1 MIKKL
6 LCKQLAN
13 RKSKVATSVA
23 LWILASVAIAA
34 EVPGKM
40 PLPNVFIQSAYAK
53 YQNLRPGTNPPHLL
67 GKAQRSSY
75 FSERFV
81 KALERD
87 ERCTPQGDVGT
98 LGADIFIAAQDFGD
112 RGIGPITIK
121 ALGENRF
128 AIKFDV
134 FPERPP
140 AERYPTT
147 VKMQLVM
154 QNGSWRIANIDAALE
169 ALEAAPCAADDEFK

>member
-1 MIKKL
+1 MIKKSI
-6 LCKQLAN
+6 CKQLTN
-13 RKSKVATSVA
+13 RKSKLATSVA
-23 LWILASVAIAA
+23 LWILASVAVAA
-34 EVPGKM
+34 DVPGKM

-53 YQNLRPGTNPPHLL
+53 YQNLRPGTFTPFLA
-67 GKAQRSSY
+67 GKALRKSY
-75 FSERFV
+75 FAERFV

-87 ERCTPQGDVGT
+87 ERCTPQGDMGT
-98 LGADIFIAAQDFGD
+98 LGADIFIAAQDFGA

-134 FPERPP
+134 FPEQPP
-140 AERYPTT
+140 AERYPST

-154 QNGSWRIANIDAALE
+154 HSGHWRIANIDGALE
-169 ALEAAPCAADDEFK
+169 ALEADP